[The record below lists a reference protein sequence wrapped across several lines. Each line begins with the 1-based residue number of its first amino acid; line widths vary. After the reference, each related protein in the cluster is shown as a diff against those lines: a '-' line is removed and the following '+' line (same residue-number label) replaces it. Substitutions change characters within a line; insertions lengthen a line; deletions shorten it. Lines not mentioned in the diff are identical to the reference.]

1 MRPGL
6 SYCLLLFSS
15 LAFAGG
21 AWGFEAPLAEDAPPV
36 EPEPDAAHFSAFE
49 APLTAAPP
57 AATEAS
63 APECTRLAGREMGR
77 QVAKQEGSWGW
88 GAAGAG
94 TACASG
100 MLGCFTLGPVL
111 GAGCGGMGC
120 LAATGA
126 AYLVGGEAEAGSGGC
141 FDTPEYASGYTEGY
155 EQAIAKQN
163 ALYAFAGGVIGAVAA
178 VPLSLTL
185 FFTALL
191 GGAAL

>member
-1 MRPGL
+1 MRPSL
-6 SYCLLLFSS
+6 VFCLLFLVS
-15 LAFAGG
+15 LATPRF
-21 AWGFEAPLAEDAPPV
+21 AWGDDAPSAATGASELDHTPFEAPLA
-36 EPEPDAAHFSAFE
+36 
-49 APLTAAPP
+49 
-57 AATEAS
+57 ATEATVP
-63 APECTRLAGREMGR
+63 ACTYLAGREAG
-77 QVAKQEGSWGW
+77 QLEAKQQGSWGW

-111 GAGCGGMGC
+111 GAGCGAMGC
-120 LAATGA
+120 LAATGT
-126 AYLVGGEAEAGSGGC
+126 AYVVGGEAEAVSGGC
-141 FDTPEYASGYTEGY
+141 FDNPQYASGYVEGY
-155 EQAIAKQN
+155 ENAIAKQN

>member
-1 MRPGL
+1 MRPSL
-6 SYCLLLFSS
+6 VFYFVLFAP
-15 LAFAGG
+15 LASPQL
-21 AWGFEAPLAEDAPPV
+21 AWGDDAAAPMTAPVQPVTPAHGAEADLSPREAPLAP
-36 EPEPDAAHFSAFE
+36 
-49 APLTAAPP
+49 TAA
-57 AATEAS
+57 TVS
-63 APECTRLAGREMGR
+63 DCTYQAGLEHGR
-77 QVAKQEGSWGW
+77 QDVKQEGSWGW

-126 AYLVGGEAEAGSGGC
+126 AYLFSGEAKPAKGGC
-141 FDTPEYASGYTEGY
+141 FEQPEYATGYAEGY
-155 EQAIAKQN
+155 EKAMAQQN

-185 FFTALL
+185 FFTAML